1 MIAPTP
7 QQVAGW
13 WRILADHEQRYGR
26 CPICGTRTRCWVRAG
41 ALADL
46 IAHDVYYQPLPPLA
60 DVRPHPTADGSKER
74 DDETAQGRV
83 VQEQQVRAELR

>member
-13 WRILADHEQRYGR
+13 WRTLADHEQRYGR
-26 CPICGTRTRCWVRAG
+26 CPICDTRTRCWVRAG

-46 IAHDVYYQPLPPLA
+46 IAHDVYYLGPVGVA
-60 DVRPHPTADGSKER
+60 VGESSGGNPTAGSKREPTC
-74 DDETAQGRV
+74 ETA
-83 VQEQQVRAELR
+83 